1 MASRTW
7 IVLGAGISLL
17 LPSAAKAEAD
27 DAGIARITGLATEV
41 QGDVVRVSA
50 PRSDLHVE
58 VDGLAMTPFQGFTSW
73 AAFQR
78 VGEETM
84 LMGDIVATEREADA
98 ALGAALDAG
107 LEVTA
112 LHNHFFFEKPRV
124 FFMHIGGMGP
134 TETLARGV
142 KATLDAVKAA
152 SAGSHEAGFGGPA
165 IPTPSHIEPAPLEEI
180 LGARGVSKDG
190 MVKFVI
196 GRSARMHGT
205 EVGSAMG
212 VNTWAVFSGAPEAA
226 AVDGDFAML
235 EGELQPVLK
244 ALHRGGIHVVA
255 IHNHMTH
262 EEPRFVFLH
271 YWGKGRATDLARV
284 LKTALDTQGR

>member
-1 MASRTW
+1 M
-7 IVLGAGISLL
+7 SLL
-17 LPSAAKAEAD
+17 LPSAAKAESD
-27 DAGIARITGLATEV
+27 DAVIARITGLATEV
-41 QGDVVRVSA
+41 QGDVVRVSV
-50 PRSDLHVE
+50 PRSDLRVE

-78 VGEETM
+78 AGEETM

-124 FFMHIGGMGP
+124 FFMHIGGMGSA
-134 TETLARGV
+134 ETLARGV
-142 KATLDAVKAA
+142 KVTLDAVKAA
-152 SAGSHEAGFGGPA
+152 SPKSRESGFGGPA
-165 IPTPSHIEPAPLEEI
+165 VPTPSQLEPAPLEEI
-180 LGARGVSKDG
+180 LGVGGMSKDG

-196 GRSARMHGT
+196 GRSARMHGV
-205 EVGSAMG
+205 EVGAAMG
-212 VNTWAVFSGAPEAA
+212 VNTWAVFSGVPEAT

-244 ALHRGGIHVVA
+244 ALHRGGVHVVA

-284 LKTALDTQGR
+284 LKTALDTQGH